1 MRLTI
6 KNKSFSPAALLG
18 LVLAIGVTFGSG
30 AVFARAKSWQ
40 TAVSSEDTQR
50 FAGTWNW
57 MFQGKR
63 FATMTLTRRGSG
75 LTGSVTESRIALN
88 DDGTLKKADPSDDK
102 KPKQITKAELDGAV
116 LRVTVADG
124 FEFTVSLKDTA
135 HGEILPGGASRNMKP
150 IPLVRAH

>member
-1 MRLTI
+1 MRLSM
-6 KNKSFSPAALLG
+6 KNKSFSHAALLG

-30 AVFARAKSWQ
+30 AVFARAMSRQ
-40 TAVSSEDTQR
+40 TTGSSEDAQR

-57 MFQGKR
+57 LFQGKR
-63 FATMTLTRRGSG
+63 FVTMTLIRSGSG
-75 LTGSVTESRIALN
+75 LTGTVTESRIALN

-102 KPKQITKAELDGAV
+102 KPKQITKADLDGAV

-124 FEFTVSLKDTA
+124 FEFTVSLKDTT
-135 HGEILPGGASRNMKP
+135 HGEILPGGAPPNMKP

>member
-1 MRLTI
+1 MRLAM
-6 KNKSFSPAALLG
+6 KNKLFSHAALLG
-18 LVLAIGVTFGSG
+18 VVLAIGVTFGSA
-30 AVFARAKSWQ
+30 AVFARAMSRQ
-40 TAVSSEDTQR
+40 TTGSSEDAQR

-63 FATMTLTRRGSG
+63 FATMTLTRSGPG
-75 LTGSVTESRIALN
+75 LTGTVTESRIALN

-124 FEFTVSLKDTA
+124 FEFTVSLRDTT
-135 HGEILPGGASRNMKP
+135 HGEILPGGAPPNMKP
-150 IPLVRAH
+150 IPLVRAQ